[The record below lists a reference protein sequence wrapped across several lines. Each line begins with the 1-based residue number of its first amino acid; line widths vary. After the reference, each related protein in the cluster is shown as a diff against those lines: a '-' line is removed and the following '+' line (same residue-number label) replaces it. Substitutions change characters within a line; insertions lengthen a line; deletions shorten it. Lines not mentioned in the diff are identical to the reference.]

1 MKTFHNT
8 IRILR
13 WVLFGVVL
21 ALFTTIIGGFLGMIL
36 LGVVDLIL
44 SFVIAALCYT
54 KWKPLLKH
62 LIFYWSGAT
71 MVLLILALTSANKI
85 DIEGDWVLVAF
96 PIIAMSL
103 SAYLGWMTEKLK
115 QAGMLKALTEKHE
128 NEELIN
134 QEA

>member
-36 LGVVDLIL
+36 LGIVDLIL
-44 SFVIAALCYT
+44 SFVIAALCYS
-54 KWKPLLKH
+54 KWKPLLRH
-62 LIFYWSGAT
+62 LICYWTGASI
-71 MVLLILALTSANKI
+71 VIIGLFLGIENHI
-85 DIEGDWVLVAF
+85 DFEGEWVLIAF
-96 PIIAMSL
+96 PLIAMSL
-103 SAYLGWMTEKLK
+103 SAYLGWMTDKLK
-115 QAGMLKALTEKHE
+115 QAGMLQALIEKHE

-134 QEA
+134 QDA